1 MDMAGWIERYQRQA
15 LETFGGRIC
24 FMGVQGSRARGEARE
39 ESDIDMVLIL
49 DEVDGKDLLA
59 YRAMLQSLEHGELA
73 CGFISGR
80 EVLKSWPRWE
90 LFQFYRDTRPLYGT
104 LDFLLPLIGPRD
116 IAEAVKNGAA
126 NVYHA
131 ACHSLVFGQGPG
143 DVREVAK
150 GAFFV
155 LQAKCYLEQGQ
166 YWGSRAALM
175 EHLAEEDKAL
185 LQTEQLEREEA
196 LGRLAAWSG
205 ALLTKWKDKNIEK

>member
-1 MDMAGWIERYQRQA
+1 MGMAGWIERYQRQA

-59 YRAMLQSLEHGELA
+59 YRSMLQSLEHGELA

-143 DVREVAK
+143 GRKRGGQGRLLCAPGKVLFRAGPILGQPGGLNGAPGRGGK
-150 GAFFV
+150 GA
-155 LQAKCYLEQGQ
+155 ASDRTAGTGG
-166 YWGSRAALM
+166 GSRQAGGM
-175 EHLAEEDKAL
+175 ERRAFDKMEE
-185 LQTEQLEREEA
+185 
-196 LGRLAAWSG
+196 
-205 ALLTKWKDKNIEK
+205 